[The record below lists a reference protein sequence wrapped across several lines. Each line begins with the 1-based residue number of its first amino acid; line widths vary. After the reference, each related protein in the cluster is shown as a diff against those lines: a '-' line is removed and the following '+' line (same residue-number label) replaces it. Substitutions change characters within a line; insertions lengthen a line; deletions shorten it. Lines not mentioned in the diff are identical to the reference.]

1 VPASQREHPE
11 VVSLRQRSARHRER
25 EAEAR
30 DGLATTYINHVRR
43 AIALEESLADISP
56 SYRRIH
62 IGRCLEVSS
71 LAALGVAETV
81 VADSVVQSLG
91 FTAVATDLVS
101 AAVGVTATGL
111 AWLAGHEWAI
121 AHDPQAAMTGRR
133 GWKRLAVWTSGAFLA
148 ANFAVRV
155 YYGVL
160 AGQGGGLVAPVLSA
174 ALLTVVTAALMLVGA
189 FISANAETSQEAAL
203 RGRLRRVRR
212 EIREITNRVG
222 VLESVPVQE
231 LPPAEADGP
240 PPVELT

>member
-1 VPASQREHPE
+1 MPAPRGEHPE
-11 VVSLRQRSARHRER
+11 VVSLRQRSAQHRDR

-30 DGLATTYINHVRR
+30 DGLAANYINNVRR

-56 SYRRIH
+56 SYQRIH
-62 IGRCLEVSS
+62 IGRWLEVAS

-91 FTAVATDLVS
+91 FTAVATDLVA

-111 AWLAGHEWAI
+111 AWLVGHEWAI
-121 AHDPQAAMTGRR
+121 AHDPQAAVAGRR

-155 YYGVL
+155 YYGIL

-174 ALLTVVTAALMLVGA
+174 ALLTVVTAALMVVGA
-189 FISANAETSQEAAL
+189 FISAHAETSQEAAL
-203 RGRLRRVRR
+203 RRRLSRVRR
-212 EIREITNRVG
+212 EIAEITNRVG
-222 VLESVPVQE
+222 VLESVPVRE
-231 LPPAEADGP
+231 LPSAEADAL
-240 PPVELT
+240 PPVELI